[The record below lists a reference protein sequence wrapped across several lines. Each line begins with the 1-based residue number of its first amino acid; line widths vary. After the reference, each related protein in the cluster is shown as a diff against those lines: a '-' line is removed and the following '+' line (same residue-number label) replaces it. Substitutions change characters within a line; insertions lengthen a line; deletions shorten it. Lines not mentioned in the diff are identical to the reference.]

1 MPADTTEGLP
11 RTDRA
16 DVSVSPRARSPAG
29 PAGSAADSSARRFK
43 IDPGRLKG
51 DLSGGLSAALVT
63 IADSIPFGVMAFVAL
78 GPEFAM
84 LAPLTG
90 LYAAICGGLVAAVLG
105 GTPAMMSG
113 PRAPT
118 VVIFAAMVATLAA
131 APDLDAHGGAVM
143 AAALAFVGLAMAGA
157 LELLLGV
164 LRFGRIIKF
173 VPYPVSAGFMNG
185 VAVLLLVSQARTLLG
200 VPAGTPWLDVIRAP
214 ELIQPWTVAVG
225 ALTLAAIAL
234 GPRVSRY
241 VPSPMV
247 GMAVGIVAYYAIA
260 TYQGLEVLG
269 PVIGELPSVRISF
282 DALAPF
288 FAQPD
293 WAWVLARLLD
303 IAPTVAVLALVAS
316 VDSLLGAAALDAVT
330 NRRHNSNRELI
341 GQGLGNIAS
350 AAAGGLPVSCAFTR
364 SAMSYRIGART
375 RFTGVAQS
383 MILLVLLL
391 VAGDSIGTIPRV
403 VLACILIMNAFSMI
417 DTWSGELVSQLRA
430 AASYRREILAN
441 LAVVVIVAGVT
452 VVFDLITAVA
462 VGVLVSMLLFVTQ
475 MSKSIV
481 RRVIDGTQRHSL
493 KVRERAHTEL
503 LTRHGREIVVIEL
516 DGPLFFGT
524 ADALV
529 TEAERRA
536 GEARTL
542 ILDFRRVAEM
552 DSTGVRL
559 LLVLARTVTAR
570 GTALLLAHITRDSE
584 HGRFI
589 AAIGGQQLFTLA
601 RPFADTDAAL
611 EWAEDR
617 LVAAYAEAGAGG
629 GELALADLCLAEGLW
644 PEDVEV
650 LTHYLRRA
658 EFKAGEVLF
667 REGEVGTKL
676 FLLARGTLTIRLLR
690 PDGGSVRLSTLIPGV
705 MFGEMAL
712 LEGQPRSADAVATT
726 DIVVF
731 EMDAAAFSRVL
742 TDHPKLAARMMAN
755 MAREIAAR
763 LRVTSDQLRS
773 VS

>member
-1 MPADTTEGLP
+1 MSAETTAGRPRVKHADGASTSSDPAEVRQGRSL
-11 RTDRA
+11 RA
-16 DVSVSPRARSPAG
+16 LIRRVDFDAR
-29 PAGSAADSSARRFK
+29 
-43 IDPGRLKG
+43 RLKG
-51 DLSGGLSAALVT
+51 DFSGALSAALVT
-63 IADSIPFGVMAFVAL
+63 IADSIPFGVMAFAAL
-78 GPEFAM
+78 GPDFAM

-90 LYAAICGGLVAAVLG
+90 LYAAICGGMVTAVFG
-105 GTPAMMSG
+105 GTPSMMSG

-118 VVIFAAMVATLAA
+118 VVIFAAMVATLAV
-131 APDLDAHGGAVM
+131 APDLDANGGAMM
-143 AAALAFVGLAMAGA
+143 AAALAFAGLALAGV
-157 LELLLGV
+157 LEMLLGV
-164 LRFGRIIKF
+164 LKFGRIIKF
-173 VPYPVSAGFMNG
+173 VPYPVIAGFMNG
-185 VAVLLLVSQARTLLG
+185 VAVLLLLSQARTLLG
-200 VPAGTPWLDVIRAP
+200 IPPGTPWLDVLAEP
-214 ELIQPWTVAVG
+214 EVVQPWTMAVA
-225 ALTLAAIAL
+225 ALTITAIVVGSRL
-234 GPRVSRY
+234 TRY
-241 VPSPMV
+241 VPAPMV
-247 GMAVGIVAYYAIA
+247 GMAVGIVGYYAVA
-260 TYQGLEVLG
+260 SYLGLEVLG
-269 PVIGELPSVRISF
+269 PVIGDLPSVQFSF
-282 DALAPF
+282 DAMATF
-288 FAQPD
+288 FAAPD
-293 WAWVLARLLD
+293 RGWVLARLTD
-303 IAPTVAVLALVAS
+303 IAPSIVVLALVAS

-330 NRRHNSNRELI
+330 NRRHHSNRELI

-350 AAAGGLPVSCAFTR
+350 AAVGGVPVSCAFTR

-383 MILLVLLL
+383 LILLVLLL
-391 VAGDSIGTIPRV
+391 VAGNSIGTIPRV
-403 VLACILIMNAFSMI
+403 VLACILVMNAFSMI

-441 LAVVVIVAGVT
+441 LAIVVIVAGVT
-452 VVFDLITAVA
+452 VVFDLITAV
-462 VGVLVSMLLFVTQ
+462 VIGVLVSMLLFVTQ

-503 LTRHGREIVVIEL
+503 LTRHGREVVIIEL

-529 TEAERRA
+529 TEAEHRA
-536 GEARTL
+536 GAARML

-559 LLVLARTVTAR
+559 LLVLARTITAR
-570 GTALLLAHITRDSE
+570 GTALLLAHVTHEGE

-589 AAIGGQQLFTLA
+589 AAIGGQQLFSLA
-601 RPFADTDAAL
+601 RTFADTDAAL

-617 LVAAYAEAGAGG
+617 LVDLYAEAGAGR

-644 PEDVEV
+644 PDDVE
-650 LTHYLRRA
+650 LLANYLRRA

-667 REGEVGTKL
+667 REGEVGTNL
-676 FLLARGTLTIRLLR
+676 FLLARGTVTIRLIR
-690 PDGGSVRLSTLIPGV
+690 AGGGAVRLSTLIPGV

-712 LEGQPRSADAVATT
+712 LEGQPRSAEAVATT

-731 EMDAAAFSRVL
+731 AMDNASFNRIL
-742 TDHPKLAARMMAN
+742 TEHPKLAARLMAN